1 MSILNITYYVILGMN
16 FIFSM
21 IYKRSWKNLFPVYL
35 GITIVVEALFA
46 VHANF
51 VKGLAYNCLDVVS
64 IGYFGYLYF
73 EETRKSIVIKGICLF
88 FIVLSGICIF
98 ISKTDYSI
106 FTGYFYCLFL
116 IFISLFWMYQKITE
130 DHQED
135 SILNLSFFWL
145 SISLLFW
152 SVFYIFRMFPM
163 YYFNN
168 EDKGFLIEIAKVFTL
183 INIVTYL
190 LFMRSLFCK
199 R

>member
-1 MSILNITYYVILGMN
+1 MN

-21 IYKRSWKNLFPVYL
+21 IYKRSWKNLFPVYFAT
-35 GITIVVEALFA
+35 TIIVEALFA
-46 VHANF
+46 IRAGFMKEV
-51 VKGLAYNCLDVVS
+51 VYNYLDVIG
-64 IGYFGYLYF
+64 IGYFGFIYF
-73 EETRKSIVIKGICLF
+73 KETHKNTVIKVGCLLF
-88 FIVLSGICIF
+88 LVLSGIFIF
-98 ISKTDYSI
+98 TSKTDYSI
-106 FTGYFYCLFL
+106 VTGYLYSLFL

-135 SILNLSFFWL
+135 NILNLSFFWL

-168 EDKGFLIEIAKVFTL
+168 EDEGFLKEISKVFTL
-183 INIVTYL
+183 INIITYL